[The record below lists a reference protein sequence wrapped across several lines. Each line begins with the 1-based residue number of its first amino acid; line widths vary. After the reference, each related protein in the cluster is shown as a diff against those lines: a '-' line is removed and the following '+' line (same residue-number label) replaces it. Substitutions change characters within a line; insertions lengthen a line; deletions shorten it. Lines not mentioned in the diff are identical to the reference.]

1 MQGKLNNLRTNTRCF
16 NTHIT
21 HVTHGLK
28 YIVPY
33 FKGPVH
39 YLLIKQFVVWSAKL
53 KTVKTPFTVP
63 CRSMCCHQ
71 MHCFMKKTNKDYLY
85 STVKARKQKKT
96 HLRS

>member
-28 YIVPY
+28 YIVPH
-33 FKGPVH
+33 FKGRVH

-71 MHCFMKKTNKDYLY
+71 IHCFMKKTQQRLYLF
-85 STVKARKQKKT
+85 
-96 HLRS
+96 HC